1 MMLEDLD
8 DSSRWYVNGMPEEMM
23 LDGDQQNSAKVVTTA
38 TQTGLQNAPP
48 GSRKIK
54 PVKHPG
60 LKLQTPI
67 AYQRDTDLNVIP
79 IQKDGRGL
87 LRNVCLLVNLISF
100 YLRKIV
106 CKMFTHRCDVIVSMF
121 YV

>member
-1 MMLEDLD
+1 MEGFMMLEDLD
-8 DSSRWYVNGMPEEMM
+8 DSSRWYVNGMPEEML
-23 LDGDQQNSAKVVTTA
+23 LDPDQSNSSKVVTTA
-38 TQTGLQNAPP
+38 TQTGLLNAPP

-79 IQKDGRGL
+79 IQKDGRGK
-87 LRNVCLLVNLISF
+87 REFFNECF
-100 YLRKIV
+100 T
-106 CKMFTHRCDVIVSMF
+106 CKQEK
-121 YV
+121 

>member
-8 DSSRWYVNGMPEEMM
+8 ESTRWYVNGMPEEML
-23 LDGDQQNSAKVVTTA
+23 LDSDSSNPSKVVTTA
-38 TQTGLQNAPP
+38 TQTGLQNVPP
-48 GSRKIK
+48 TSRKIK

-79 IQKDGRGL
+79 IQKDGRGKEVTVFKSNL
-87 LRNVCLLVNLISF
+87 L
-100 YLRKIV
+100 
-106 CKMFTHRCDVIVSMF
+106 
-121 YV
+121 

>member
-8 DSSRWYVNGMPEEMM
+8 DARWYVNGMPEEIM
-23 LDGDQQNSAKVVTTA
+23 LDGDQSNPSKVVNTS
-38 TQTGLQNAPP
+38 TQTGIQNAPP

-79 IQKDGRGL
+79 IQKDGRGS
-87 LRNVCLLVNLISF
+87 VLLVLCMS
-100 YLRKIV
+100 
-106 CKMFTHRCDVIVSMF
+106 
-121 YV
+121 

>member
-1 MMLEDLD
+1 MLEDLD
-8 DSSRWYVNGMPEEMM
+8 DSARWYVNGVTEDM
-23 LDGDQQNSAKVVTTA
+23 LLDSDQPSSTKLVTTA
-38 TQTGLQNAPP
+38 TQTMLQNSSP

-79 IQKDGRGL
+79 IQKEGRG
-87 LRNVCLLVNLISF
+87 
-100 YLRKIV
+100 
-106 CKMFTHRCDVIVSMF
+106 
-121 YV
+121 

>member
-8 DSSRWYVNGMPEEMM
+8 DTARWYVNGVPEEILMEN
-23 LDGDQQNSAKVVTTA
+23 DQISLTKLVNTS
-38 TQTGLQNAPP
+38 TQTGITNAPP

-79 IQKDGRGL
+79 IQKDGRGM
-87 LRNVCLLVNLISF
+87 RITAIPS
-100 YLRKIV
+100 I
-106 CKMFTHRCDVIVSMF
+106 
-121 YV
+121 

>member
-1 MMLEDLD
+1 MLEDLD
-8 DSSRWYVNGMPEEMM
+8 DTARWYVNGMPEEMM
-23 LDGDQQNSAKVVTTA
+23 LDNDPSNASKVVTTA
-38 TQTGLQNAPP
+38 TQTGIQNAPP

-79 IQKDGRGL
+79 IQKDGRGMIEHFL
-87 LRNVCLLVNLISF
+87 LK
-100 YLRKIV
+100 Y
-106 CKMFTHRCDVIVSMF
+106 
-121 YV
+121 

>member
-1 MMLEDLD
+1 MLEDLD
-8 DSSRWYVNGMPEEMM
+8 DSGRWYVNGMPEEMM
-23 LDGDQQNSAKVVTTA
+23 MDADQSNPSKAVTTS
-38 TQTGLQNAPP
+38 TQTGLQNAAP

-79 IQKDGRGL
+79 IQKEGRGEL
-87 LRNVCLLVNLISF
+87 CFEV
-100 YLRKIV
+100 
-106 CKMFTHRCDVIVSMF
+106 
-121 YV
+121 